1 MNFEVLE
8 RGKVSE
14 PNRFFSSN
22 SLFPFLYAL
31 PVLPILQQYSW
42 RLWWTLTFPVTVLTA
57 AEHNLV
63 KSKAD
68 LERLRVERRGGHWL
82 RRLLGFYCRSLV
94 RTILLWSPSEEAAA
108 RDCYCLTLW
117 LRIWRLVSPCWLEVQ
132 ICKKGVCGDVRSLS
146 RHVRCS
152 MSPPVQG
159 NSGVPLWR
167 HTKARAEDR
176 SSPYFLLWCVY
187 RNFWRPLRIVYGSV
201 GERKGGA
208 SSLFK
213 QSCDIGV
220 KASG

>member
-8 RGKVSE
+8 RGEVSE

-31 PVLPILQQYSW
+31 P
-42 RLWWTLTFPVTVLTA
+42 
-57 AEHNLV
+57 HNLV

-82 RRLLGFYCRSLV
+82 RRLLG
-94 RTILLWSPSEEAAA
+94 
-108 RDCYCLTLW
+108 
-117 LRIWRLVSPCWLEVQ
+117 LVSPCWLEVQ

-167 HTKARAEDR
+167 HTKVRAEDGC
-176 SSPYFLLWCVY
+176 SPYFLL
-187 RNFWRPLRIVYGSV
+187 
-201 GERKGGA
+201 
-208 SSLFK
+208 
-213 QSCDIGV
+213 
-220 KASG
+220 